1 MKRLFILTSL
11 TALLTLSSTLLAQ
24 EAHKIWEPPYTHGI
38 AAAVEDSII
47 TYEELRRELLPL
59 VPRVRE
65 GTGSN
70 AEFDKQMTELYFEVL
85 QSLVDRILIM
95 KDFQTKEFNLPPSVI
110 ENEFDKVLFEDFDND
125 RAKFHD
131 FLKSQ
136 GKNVREFRRELYE
149 QIIVSI
155 MRSQKQRTA
164 AQISPERIENFYNEN
179 KLHFYEDE
187 AVKLRI
193 ITMRP
198 IAGESSDLMRQN
210 IEKVI
215 AEIDSGTPFEEV
227 AKEYSQDSRRDRG
240 GDWGWIQRGD
250 LKEELAEHAFS
261 LGVGEHSDPI
271 KIDSQT
277 MIVFV
282 EDYREEGIQDLVE
295 VRENIE
301 EILSSQLGRQTQEQW
316 LERLR
321 KKAYIR
327 YF

>member
-1 MKRLFILTSL
+1 MKRLSILTSL
-11 TALLTLSSTLLAQ
+11 TALLSLTSVLQAQ
-24 EAHKIWEPPYTHGI
+24 EAHKIWEPPYSHGI

-47 TYEELRRELLPL
+47 TFEELRRELLPL

-65 GTGSN
+65 GTQN
-70 AEFDKQMTELYFEVL
+70 KAEFDTQMSELYFEVL
-85 QSLVDRILIM
+85 QSLVDRVLIM
-95 KDFQTKEFNLPPSVI
+95 KDFKEKEFNLPPSLI

-125 RAKFHD
+125 RGKFHE

-164 AQISPERIENFYNEN
+164 SQISPERIENFYNEN

-198 IAGESSDLMRQN
+198 IAGESIDLMRQN
-210 IEKVI
+210 IEKVL
-215 AEIDSGTPFEEV
+215 AEIDSGTPFEDV
-227 AKEYSQDSRRDRG
+227 AKEHSQDSRRERG

-250 LKEELAEHAFS
+250 LKEELAVPAFA
-261 LGVGEHSDPI
+261 LVVGEHSEPI
-271 KIDSQT
+271 DVDNQT
-277 MIVFV
+277 MILFV

-295 VRENIE
+295 VRDNIE